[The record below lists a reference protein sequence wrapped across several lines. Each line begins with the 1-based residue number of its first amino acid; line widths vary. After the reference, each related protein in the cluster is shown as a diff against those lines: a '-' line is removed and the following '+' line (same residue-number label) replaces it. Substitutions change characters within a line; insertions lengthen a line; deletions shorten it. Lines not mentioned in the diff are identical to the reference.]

1 MSFPGGKC
9 FKATGLVYI
18 QTNVPL
24 KVGLF
29 FNPSKKSGKESIIIK
44 KEKKYADKI
53 VLVTYGGIILHN
65 TEFKRQNSN

>member
-44 KEKKYADKI
+44 KKKNMLTK
-53 VLVTYGGIILHN
+53 L
-65 TEFKRQNSN
+65 FW